1 MDLNGWEDEAEFASP
16 SGLPPAEL
24 AEVLLA
30 STAERSSGVSAAVEL
45 LRRSGDWLEVLD
57 AEGFIAIGPPSPRNP
72 EPHPRSVV
80 RWADAVAALAPEGR
94 LTARAD
100 FRRRDPRLL
109 RIAASLADGV
119 PVDLAGVLGDL
130 YGEKARLI
138 VAAVSASTQGRF
150 LEYELR
156 LPDGRDA
163 GWTGHLD
170 VGTPYPWPE
179 PEPAVQQPE
188 LELFPARVAEERAL
202 AWALAHPAPVV
213 THPLDDPVRAV
224 LDRLRFASGMRG
236 HGLARHFWR
245 SEPVLAGQRVLTESE
260 FVAWAGIEVPGIT
273 TAWAHRRICSTRDL
287 ADGHATV
294 HWIPVDADVEGFT
307 GEGAEEAGPP
317 ASRSSSTTTG
327 RTRARSR
334 RGPVSPAPPAAG
346 RRSRSG
352 AASSAFSGSTRRRP
366 GSAGCARTWRG
377 RWPSSWTSRCC
388 RPPPWSWSW
397 AARGCRSRREAGC
410 PA

>member
-94 LTARAD
+94 LTTRAD
-100 FRRRDPRLL
+100 FRRDPRLL

-119 PVDLAGVLGDL
+119 PIDLAGVLGDL

-307 GEGAEEAGPP
+307 GEGAEEAGAPSLTIELHHDRPDPRPEPP
-317 ASRSSSTTTG
+317 
-327 RTRARSR
+327 RTRFTSAPGGWTSVTIGSSVVGVQRSDPQATRIGWVRTDLAR
-334 RGPVSPAPPAAG
+334 PLAFVLDVPLLPTAAVELVL
-346 RRSRSG
+346 
-352 AASSAFSGSTRRRP
+352 GSTGLP
-366 GSAGCARTWRG
+366 FA
-377 RWPSSWTSRCC
+377 P
-388 RPPPWSWSW
+388 
-397 AARGCRSRREAGC
+397 
-410 PA
+410 